1 MITETQNEASRNKLN
16 KLHITGRKG
25 NENVSNRKPYP
36 RKASQALTVWLPEWD
51 EQEDEEARQIYAQSY

>member
-1 MITETQNEASRNKLN
+1 M
-16 KLHITGRKG
+16 GCKG

-51 EQEDEEARQIYAQSY
+51 EQEDEEVRQIYAQSC